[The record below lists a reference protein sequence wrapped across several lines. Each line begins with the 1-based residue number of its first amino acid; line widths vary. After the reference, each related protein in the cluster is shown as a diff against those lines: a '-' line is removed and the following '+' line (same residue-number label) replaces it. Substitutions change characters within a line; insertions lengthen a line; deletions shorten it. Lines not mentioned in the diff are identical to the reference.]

1 MGYWKREYTERK
13 NGKPLFAPEAKHL
26 RPAEEPEP
34 NVEPQQPEEDQ
45 ADEAPTNRSYSSR
58 TIR

>member
-26 RPAEEPEP
+26 RPTESPVPSDEEPP
-34 NVEPQQPEEDQ
+34 PSDQ
-45 ADEAPTNRSYSSR
+45 TDEVPSKRSYSSR
-58 TIR
+58 TI